1 MALLGAAEPSP
12 PRAGADPALPRQLQ
26 ARRALNEAV
35 CAELRS
41 RITALWDR
49 LQVPAEDRDAFA
61 VHMTGCRAKT
71 RKAVRTP
78 LCWGGGWG
86 GSAGSHPP
94 AGVRSCSQQP
104 SGRRNGQIRL
114 SCMEELV
121 LAAALP

>member
-1 MALLGAAEPSP
+1 MALLGAAEPLP

-35 CAELRS
+35 CAELRA

-94 AGVRSCSQQP
+94 AGVEKLLP
-104 SGRRNGQIRL
+104 AAKW
-114 SCMEELV
+114 EEKWANPALV
-121 LAAALP
+121 HGGAGAGCCLA